1 MVAFATPV
9 LCASTY
15 GAVLVSAGPV
25 KRNAASYVGLST
37 SNLYPPSGTAP
48 NPTLFPP
55 ESVVGYQQPTPSTL
69 IASVLAKHHLREAD
83 VSTSMRFSAG
93 AEPFAVETAASYPK
107 VENIY
112 PLVVPA
118 PLGGT
123 ADFDIAK
130 YWGNLSPQ
138 YSVDSSVYGLPDA
151 SPLIPDQCE
160 IVQAFTYFRHGARYP
175 TTGAAPSSFAAKV
188 NNASL
193 AGFNATNDLA
203 FLNTWSYKL
212 GAELLTPYALPGSAR
227 SASSS

>member
-1 MVAFATPV
+1 
-9 LCASTY
+9 
-15 GAVLVSAGPV
+15 
-25 KRNAASYVGLST
+25 
-37 SNLYPPSGTAP
+37 
-48 NPTLFPP
+48 
-55 ESVVGYQQPTPSTL
+55 
-69 IASVLAKHHLREAD
+69 
-83 VSTSMRFSAG
+83 MRFSAG